1 MSIAALD
8 VPEIHRGHRADQD
21 GPRPDGGQ
29 PALLPL
35 TRLRVGQSAVID
47 ASGLDD
53 AAGPEKGAEASGAAM
68 LRAMGLTPEAKI
80 RLCRLGEPCI
90 VAVRCACGGQTRI
103 GLARRVASRIMV
115 RVAG

>member
-1 MSIAALD
+1 VSIATLD
-8 VPEIHRGHRADQD
+8 VPQTSHDRTGQDRSED
-21 GPRPDGGQ
+21 GP

-53 AAGPEKGAEASGAAM
+53 AAESEKGERGEAGGAAM
-68 LRAMGLTPEAKI
+68 LRAMGLIPEAKVRI
-80 RLCRLGEPCI
+80 CRLGEPCI